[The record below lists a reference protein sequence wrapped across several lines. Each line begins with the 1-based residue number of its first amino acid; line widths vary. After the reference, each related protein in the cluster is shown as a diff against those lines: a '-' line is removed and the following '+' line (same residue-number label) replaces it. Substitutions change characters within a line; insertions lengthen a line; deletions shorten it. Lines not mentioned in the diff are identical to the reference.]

1 MVKVLKQEKIGDIFS
16 IELSNGQYGFGQVL
30 WKKGLKLRIGIFKL
44 INDSE
49 LLNINTF
56 EKEGF
61 IIIENTIRTF
71 FKLNRWKVIG
81 NIENKNESHDSMVY
95 KAHTI
100 DGLVLMDIYGNI
112 IGNALPN
119 GNKELEYEKSYSP
132 ISFSRALEVHHKIV
146 EYDSYYEKILRV

>member
-1 MVKVLKQEKIGDIFS
+1 MLKQEKIGDIFS

-71 FKLNRWKVIG
+71 FKLNR
-81 NIENKNESHDSMVY
+81 
-95 KAHTI
+95 
-100 DGLVLMDIYGNI
+100 
-112 IGNALPN
+112 
-119 GNKELEYEKSYSP
+119 
-132 ISFSRALEVHHKIV
+132 
-146 EYDSYYEKILRV
+146 